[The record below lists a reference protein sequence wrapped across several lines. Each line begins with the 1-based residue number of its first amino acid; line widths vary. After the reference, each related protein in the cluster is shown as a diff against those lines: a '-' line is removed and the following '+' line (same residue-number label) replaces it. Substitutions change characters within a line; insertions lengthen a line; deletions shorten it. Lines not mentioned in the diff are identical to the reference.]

1 MNASGVGGADG
12 QEAPNMPQ
20 SPSLAQLK
28 EALRVLEQTQ
38 LLFNGMKAKVMYA
51 CGEGHL
57 LASDEGRPYL
67 TKIIKSLDEE
77 HRQVRAGFPR
87 LSAALEVARVVN
99 KLSALRASRNGAVGG
114 AAGSGIGSET
124 VPGSGLAAVQ
134 AAAGRSTVA
143 AAEAATAAAPA
154 AALQAHCRSVVEQL
168 EAAVCEEM
176 LAAGSGLLPR
186 LAKRPRTGDA
196 PESQAAE
203 GTSTST
209 STSTAASAG
218 MHKSLEAASQLL
230 CVLLRIRALDGSAT
244 SMAGG
249 SATSLGGMKIHAL
262 DEGGNALSLPSALI
276 GAMMAAAQGQTQ
288 TQAQAQAPAGGQGTG
303 GGGVARLEGPLLTAG
318 AARLCSATQVRM
330 LLPGVFVANVL
341 LEGPGNP
348 APLRVTIDCA
358 DKAFELDPWATPTTQ
373 VFRRISALATRV
385 LTYYVK
391 RALLS
396 AVPRTLASPT
406 GVVTGTA
413 ASTGT
418 PVAAAASTGVAALL
432 PPEPTLPGAAAL
444 EDMLLWLLSCRD
456 VFSKRCAA
464 TGRLMAW
471 DPSVQYPVPP
481 IFRVFKLPREELRL
495 RALDLSRAAAYHMHV
510 APIEQLGWAED
521 VPAEAVDGLGT
532 SGGTAEAPAAVVAK
546 GSMQVPTP
554 MVVGMQR

>member
-1 MNASGVGGADG
+1 MNASGVGGPDG

-77 HRQVRAGFPR
+77 HRQVRAGSSR

-99 KLSALRASRNGAVGG
+99 KLNALRASRGG
-114 AAGSGIGSET
+114 AAGGTASSGIGAGT
-124 VPGSGLAAVQ
+124 VPGPGL
-134 AAAGRSTVA
+134 
-143 AAEAATAAAPA
+143 AAAPA
-154 AALQAHCRSVVEQL
+154 AALQAHCRSVLEQL

-176 LAAGSGLLPR
+176 LTAGSGLLPR
-186 LAKRPRTGDA
+186 LAKRQRTGDVKD
-196 PESQAAE
+196 PQAAG
-203 GTSTST
+203 GTSVST
-209 STSTAASAG
+209 SASPAASTG

-230 CVLLRIRALDGSAT
+230 GVLLRIRALDGSAT

-249 SATSLGGMKIHAL
+249 SAASLGGMKIHAL
-262 DEGGNALSLPSALI
+262 DESGNALNLPSALI
-276 GAMMAAAQGQTQ
+276 GALMAAAQGQTQ
-288 TQAQAQAPAGGQGTG
+288 TQTQTPAGGQGTG

-348 APLRVTIDCA
+348 APLRVTVDCT
-358 DKAFELDPWATPTTQ
+358 DMAFQLDPWATPTTQ

-391 RALLS
+391 RGPLS
-396 AVPRTLASPT
+396 AVPRTFVSPT
-406 GVVTGTA
+406 DMGTGTA
-413 ASTGT
+413 PST
-418 PVAAAASTGVAALL
+418 AAPASTGVAALL

-495 RALDLSRAAAYHMHV
+495 RALDISRAAAYHMHV

-521 VPAEAVDGLGT
+521 VPAEAVDSLGT
-532 SGGTAEAPAAVVAK
+532 SGGTVEATGGVVPK
-546 GSMQVPTP
+546 GGCTSP
-554 MVVGMQR
+554 RR

>member
-1 MNASGVGGADG
+1 MNASGVGGSDG

-77 HRQVRAGFPR
+77 HRQVRAGSSR
-87 LSAALEVARVVN
+87 LSAALEIARVVN
-99 KLSALRASRNGAVGG
+99 KLSALRASRGG
-114 AAGSGIGSET
+114 SAA
-124 VPGSGLAAVQ
+124 A
-134 AAAGRSTVA
+134 AAAGGGGTTSPTSIGAGTAPGPGLTAAQVAASRSTAA
-143 AAEAATAAAPA
+143 AAEAAAAAAPA
-154 AALQAHCRSVVEQL
+154 AALQAHCRSVLEQL

-186 LAKRPRTGDA
+186 LAKRQRTGDV
-196 PESQAAE
+196 PDLQATA
-203 GTSTST
+203 GTSAST
-209 STSTAASAG
+209 SASPAASTG
-218 MHKSLEAASQLL
+218 IHKSLETASQLL
-230 CVLLRIRALDGSAT
+230 GVLLRIRALDGSAT

-249 SATSLGGMKIHAL
+249 SAASLGGMKIHAL

-276 GAMMAAAQGQTQ
+276 GALMAAAQGQTQ
-288 TQAQAQAPAGGQGTG
+288 TQTQAPAGGQGTVG
-303 GGGVARLEGPLLTAG
+303 VGVARLEGPLLTAG

-330 LLPGVFVANVL
+330 LLPGVFVVNVL

-348 APLRVTIDCA
+348 APLRVTVDCA

-391 RALLS
+391 RAPLS

-406 GVVTGTA
+406 DVATGTA
-413 ASTGT
+413 AS
-418 PVAAAASTGVAALL
+418 AAASTAAMASTGVAALL
-432 PPEPTLPGAAAL
+432 PSEPTLPGAAAL
-444 EDMLLWLLSCRD
+444 EDILLWLLSCRD

-471 DPSVQYPVPP
+471 DPSVQYPIPP
-481 IFRVFKLPREELRL
+481 IFRVFK
-495 RALDLSRAAAYHMHV
+495 
-510 APIEQLGWAED
+510 
-521 VPAEAVDGLGT
+521 
-532 SGGTAEAPAAVVAK
+532 
-546 GSMQVPTP
+546 
-554 MVVGMQR
+554 